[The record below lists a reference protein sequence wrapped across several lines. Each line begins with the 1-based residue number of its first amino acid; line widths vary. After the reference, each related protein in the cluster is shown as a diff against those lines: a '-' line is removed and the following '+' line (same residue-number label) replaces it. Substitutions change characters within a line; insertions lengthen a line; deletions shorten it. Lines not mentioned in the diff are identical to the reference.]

1 MLKRTIVSLSALALI
16 AFSLPVAAQDS
27 GSSGDIS
34 GFSIGPKVAG
44 QLTSYTADTDAIS
57 ISPGIGFQAGAQGV
71 YNFNK
76 QFGLQGELYYS
87 LRNYTSELEAG
98 GNTVES
104 SVSENHLTLPVM
116 FRYNLPFGGDKIV
129 PKVMV
134 GPYASYWLGGTSEDE
149 DISSDDVN
157 AFTVGATAGIGVD
170 IMNLGPGN
178 LSIDARY
185 QRGFLD
191 RSDTSGA
198 NTADTTNFNQT
209 YALLSVGYLFN
220 L

>member
-1 MLKRTIVSLSALALI
+1 MLKRSVVALSALALI
-16 AFSLPVAAQDS
+16 AFSLPVMAQDS
-27 GSSGDIS
+27 GSSGDTS

-44 QLTSYTADTDAIS
+44 QLTSYTVDSDALS

-87 LRNYTSELEAG
+87 LRNYTLEADIPG
-98 GNTVES
+98 ATSETS
-104 SVSENHLTLPVM
+104 ISENHLTLPVM

-134 GPYASYWLGGTSEDE
+134 GPYASYWLGGTSEGE
-149 DISSDDVN
+149 ELSSDGVN

-191 RSDTSGA
+191 RSDTSG
-198 NTADTTNFNQT
+198 DTSNFNQT
-209 YALLSVGYLFN
+209 YAMLSVGYLFN

>member
-1 MLKRTIVSLSALALI
+1 MLKRTIIAVSALALI

-27 GSSGDIS
+27 GSSGDVS

-44 QLTSYTADTDAIS
+44 QLTSYTVDTDGLS
-57 ISPGIGFQAGAQGV
+57 VSPGIGFQGGAQGV

-87 LRNYTSELEAG
+87 LRNYTTELDAAG
-98 GNTVES
+98 TTAES

-116 FRYNLPFGGDKIV
+116 FRYNLPFGGDSIV

-134 GPYASYWLGGTSEDE
+134 GPYASYWLGGTQEDQ

-170 IMNLGPGN
+170 IMNVGPGN

-191 RSDTSGA
+191 RSDTGDAS
-198 NTADTTNFNQT
+198 NFNQT